1 MNKPVLE
8 FGNGAFGVRDKSLLA
23 HAEGD
28 TVSDFIARPLNFGR
42 GTDVGTSRTGKDGYV
57 DKGKEN
63 LLQYPSNFGEW
74 SSPTLGTT
82 KSGGHPGYDGTN
94 NAWLI
99 NKFSEEGDP
108 GENSYIFAPNTI
120 TLTGKVWTYSVY
132 AKAADTNSSLFLY
145 TGVGNV
151 KYDLQNG
158 TIIATSAL
166 QGNAIIQD
174 VGDGWYRCWFHDES
188 DINEKPRIQP
198 RNLAGDMRTKG
209 AIYVQDA
216 QFELGISPS
225 PVFGNRSQV
234 NLIRNS
240 NSLERLPWSKSNAL
254 TLTPNQLGYDG
265 SYDAYKVAET
275 ANASFSHL
283 QADVHKETVINRS
296 NAITHTFSVYA
307 KAGTLNG
314 IIIRIDNVDSA
325 ATDLINNTTAES
337 HINLN
342 TMVQK
347 RSAFMT
353 TKVTRAGGQWVR
365 VAVTFRAAFD
375 NVNIYPADGLNAAEG
390 GTGADSAAGHIFIQH
405 PQLEVG
411 EVATDYS
418 DNFSFGGPL
427 SNMPRIDYED
437 TDPHLRLEPTRMNLV
452 KHSEYFAHSSWNVAS
467 QTKNGGFVFVSGQ
480 ESPSGQKGVFKFTAT
495 AGGFSSQIG
504 HVSQENMRDGAGHG
518 TGDVITNSIWI
529 KRAAGSSTINLRFR
543 NVSNEIGLETTLTD
557 ADGWKRISVTGKQIL
572 TNPATPPSESVP
584 GLRHYINLQ
593 NSGDAVYVWG
603 AQQEESV
610 ASTENPSI
618 YDSGGT
624 NNTEHFVTSYIPT
637 YGAAV
642 TRAEEGSPTNSA
654 VGADAVSDLSE
665 FFDGDDWTLYFE
677 LEENPIYVRD
687 NSSGGIRLS
696 NGNLQAGSIRIYR
709 NSSEGVRFRALLS
722 PTTGSDTAVNL
733 GDVTKVA
740 IKRVRSTGVFT
751 FYGNG
756 SAIDSNV
763 TDANG
768 RLTNANFDVSMDD
781 LHIRGFG
788 SLMKLKGFK
797 LFNEALTDAQLATL
811 TS

>member
-1 MNKPVLE
+1 MIKPVLE
-8 FGNGAFGVRDKSLLA
+8 IGNGAFGVRDKSLLA

-28 TVSDFIARPLNFGR
+28 TVSDLIARPMRFER

-74 SSPTLGTT
+74 STPAVGTA

-99 NKFSEEGDP
+99 DKFAKEGEP

-132 AKAADTNSSLFLY
+132 AKAANPYSSLFLY
-145 TGVGNV
+145 TSVGNV

-188 DINEKPRIQP
+188 DINEKPRIQV
-198 RNLAGDMRTKG
+198 RNLEGTMRSKG
-209 AIYVQDA
+209 AVYVQDA

-283 QADVHKETVINRS
+283 QADVHRETVVNRS
-296 NAITHTFSVYA
+296 SDTTHTFSVYA

-314 IIIRIDNVDSA
+314 IIIRIDNIDSA

-365 VAVTFRAAFD
+365 VAVTFKAQFD

-390 GTGADSAAGHIFIQH
+390 GTGADSDAGHIFIQH

-418 DNFSFGGPL
+418 DNFSFAGPL

-495 AGGFSSQIG
+495 TGGFGSQIG
-504 HVSQENMRDGAGHG
+504 HVSQENMRDGAAHT

-529 KRAAGSSTINLRFR
+529 KRAAGSDTINLRFR
-543 NVSNEIGLETTLTD
+543 NVNNQIGLETTLTD
-557 ADGWKRISVTGKQIL
+557 ADGWKRISVSAKQIL
-572 TNPATPPSESVP
+572 TDPPTEPSTSIP

-603 AQQEESV
+603 AQQEEGN
-610 ASTENPSI
+610 AADDGNN
-618 YDSGGT
+618 YDSTTGGSDK
-624 NNTEHFVTSYIPT
+624 HFTTSYIPT

-642 TRAEEGSPTNSA
+642 TRLNEGTTLSA
-654 VGADAVSDLSE
+654 GDLMDLSE
-665 FFDGDDWTLYFE
+665 YFDGDDFTMYVE
-677 LEENPIYVRD
+677 LEENPLFIRD
-687 NSSGGIRLS
+687 NSAGGIRLS
-696 NGNLQAGSIRIYR
+696 NGDSQSGALRIYR
-709 NSSEGVRFRALLS
+709 NSNNPIRFRALIS
-722 PTTGSDTAVNL
+722 PTTGQDTGFDL
-733 GDVTKVA
+733 GNVTKIA

-751 FYGNG
+751 FYGDG
-756 SAIDSNV
+756 SPIVIANITDSN
-763 TDANG
+763 G
-768 RLTNANFDVSMDD
+768 RHTNANFDVSMDD
-781 LHIRGFG
+781 LFLRGKG
-788 SLMKLKGFK
+788 SIMKLKGFK

>member
-1 MNKPVLE
+1 MIKPVLE
-8 FGNGAFGVRDKSLLA
+8 IGNGAFGVRDKSLLG

-28 TVSDFIARPLNFGR
+28 TVSDLIARPMRFER

-74 SSPTLGTT
+74 SNPNVGTI

-99 NKFSEEGDP
+99 QKTAQLTDP
-108 GENSYIFAPNTI
+108 GNNGYIFTPNSV
-120 TLTGKVWTYSVY
+120 TLTGKVWTYSIY

-145 TGVGNV
+145 TTVGNV

-158 TIIATSAL
+158 TVIATSAL
-166 QGNAIIQD
+166 HGNAVIQD
-174 VGDGWYRCWFHDES
+174 VGNGWYRCWFHDES
-188 DINEKPRIQP
+188 DINEKPRIQA
-198 RNLAGDMRTKG
+198 RNSAGQMRSPG
-209 AIYVQDA
+209 SIYVQDA

-240 NSLERLPWSKSNAL
+240 NSLERLPWSKSSGL
-254 TLTPNQLGYDG
+254 TITPNQLGYDG
-265 SYDAYKVAET
+265 SYDAYKIAEGS
-275 ANASFSHL
+275 NASFSHL
-283 QADVHKETVINRS
+283 QADVHRETVVNRS
-296 NAITHTFSVYA
+296 SATTHTFSVYA

-314 IIIRIDNVDSA
+314 IIIRIDNVNNA
-325 ATDLINNTTAES
+325 AADLINNTTAES

-375 NVNIYPADGLNAAEG
+375 NVNIYPADGLTTAEG
-390 GTGADSAAGHIFIQH
+390 GTGADSDAGHIFIQH

-418 DNFSFGGPL
+418 DNFSFAGPL
-427 SNMPRIDYED
+427 LNMPRIDYED

-452 KHSEYFAHSSWNVAS
+452 KHSEYFAHSSWNNAN
-467 QTKNGGFVFVSGQ
+467 QTKHGGFVFVSGQ

-495 AGGFSSQIG
+495 TGGFGSQIA
-504 HVSQENMRDGAGHG
+504 HVSTENMRDGAAHT

-529 KRAAGSSTINLRFR
+529 KRAAGSSTINLKFR
-543 NVSNEIGLETTLTD
+543 NVNNQVGLTTTLTD
-557 ADGWKRISVTGKQIL
+557 ADGWKRISVSAKQIL
-572 TNPATPPSESVP
+572 AEGDTPAPD
-584 GLRHYINLQ
+584 LRHYINIE

-603 AQQEESV
+603 AQQEEGNAADNV
-610 ASTENPSI
+610 NH
-618 YDSGGT
+618 YDSTTGGSD
-624 NNTEHFVTSYIPT
+624 NHFTTSYIPT

-642 TRAEEGSPTNSA
+642 TRANEGTTLA
-654 VGADAVSDLSE
+654 GGDLMDLSE
-665 FFDGDDWTLYFE
+665 YFDGDDFTMYVE
-677 LEENPIYVRD
+677 LEENPLFIRD
-687 NSSGGIRLS
+687 NSAGGIRLS
-696 NGNLQAGSIRIYR
+696 NGDSQSGALRIYR
-709 NSSEGVRFRALLS
+709 NSGNPIRFRALLS
-722 PTTGSDTAVNL
+722 PTTGDDTGFDL
-733 GDVTKVA
+733 GNVTKIA

-751 FYGNG
+751 FYGDG
-756 SAIDSNV
+756 SPVIVSGITDSNGRY
-763 TDANG
+763 TDAD
-768 RLTNANFDVSMDD
+768 FDVDMDD
-781 LHIRGFG
+781 LLIRGKG
-788 SLMKLKGFK
+788 SIMKMKGFK

>member
-1 MNKPVLE
+1 MIKPVLE
-8 FGNGAFGVRDKSLLA
+8 IGNGAFGVRDKSLLA

-28 TVSDFIARPLNFGR
+28 TVSDLIARPMRFER

-74 SSPTLGTT
+74 SGNNAPSMS
-82 KSGGHPGYDGTN
+82 KSGGHTGYDGTN

-99 NKFSEEGDP
+99 QTSDGF
-108 GENSYIFAPNTI
+108 NSYIFAPNTI
-120 TLTGKVWTYSVY
+120 TLTGKVWTYSIY
-132 AKAADTNSSLFLY
+132 AKAADTKSSLFMY
-145 TGVGNV
+145 TSVGNV
-151 KYDLQNG
+151 RYNLQNG

-174 VGDGWYRCWFHDES
+174 VGNGWYRCWFHDES
-188 DINEKPRIQP
+188 DINEKPRIQV
-198 RNLAGDMRTKG
+198 RNLEGNMLSG
-209 AIYVQDA
+209 GSIYVQDA

-283 QADVHKETVINRS
+283 QADVHRETTVNRS
-296 NAITHTFSVYA
+296 SDTTHTFSVYA

-314 IIIRIDNVDSA
+314 IIIRIDNVNSA

-337 HINLN
+337 HVNLN

-347 RSAFMT
+347 RTSFMT

-375 NVNIYPADGLNAAEG
+375 NVNIYPADGLTAAEG

-495 AGGFSSQIG
+495 AGGFASQIG
-504 HVSQENMRDGAGHG
+504 HVSTENMRDGAAHG

-529 KRAAGSSTINLRFR
+529 KRAAGSNTINLRFR
-543 NVSNEIGLETTLTD
+543 NVSNEIGLTTTLTD

-572 TNPATPPSESVP
+572 TNPATPPSTSIP
-584 GLRHYINLQ
+584 GLRHYINLE

-603 AQQEESV
+603 AQQEEGNAADDGS
-610 ASTENPSI
+610 N
-618 YDSGGT
+618 YDSNTGGSDK
-624 NNTEHFVTSYIPT
+624 HFTTSYIPT

-642 TRAEEGSPTNSA
+642 TRLNEGTTLSA
-654 VGADAVSDLSE
+654 GDLMDLSE
-665 FFDGDDWTLYFE
+665 YFDGDDFTMYVE
-677 LEENPIYVRD
+677 LGENPLFVRD
-687 NSSGGIRLS
+687 NSAGGIRLS
-696 NGNLQAGSIRIYR
+696 NGDSQSGALRIYR
-709 NSSEGVRFRALLS
+709 NSSNPIRFRALVS
-722 PTTGSDTAVNL
+722 PTTGSDVGFDL
-733 GDVTKVA
+733 GNVTKIA

-751 FYGNG
+751 FYGDG
-756 SAIDSNV
+756 SPVVVGGITDSN
-763 TDANG
+763 G
-768 RLTNANFDVSMDD
+768 RYTNANFDVDMDD
-781 LHIRGFG
+781 LFIRGKG
-788 SLMKLKGFK
+788 SIMKMKGFK

>member
-1 MNKPVLE
+1 MIKPVLE
-8 FGNGAFGVRDKSLLA
+8 IGNGAFGARDKSLLA

-74 SSPTLGTT
+74 SNPNVGTI

-99 NKFSEEGDP
+99 QKTAQLTDP
-108 GENSYIFAPNTI
+108 GNNGYIFTPNSV
-120 TLTGKVWTYSVY
+120 TLTGKVWTYSIY

-145 TGVGNV
+145 TTVGNV

-158 TIIATSAL
+158 TVIATSAL
-166 QGNAIIQD
+166 HGNAVIQD
-174 VGDGWYRCWFHDES
+174 VGNGWYRCWFHDES
-188 DINEKPRIQP
+188 DINEKPRIQA
-198 RNLAGDMRTKG
+198 RNSAGQMRSPG
-209 AIYVQDA
+209 SIYVQDA

-240 NSLERLPWSKSNAL
+240 NSLERLPWSKSSGL
-254 TLTPNQLGYDG
+254 TITPNQLGYDG
-265 SYDAYKVAET
+265 SYDAYKIAEGS
-275 ANASFSHL
+275 NASFSHL
-283 QADVHKETVINRS
+283 QADVHRETVVNRS
-296 NAITHTFSVYA
+296 SATTHTFSVYA

-314 IIIRIDNVDSA
+314 IIIRIDNVNNA
-325 ATDLINNTTAES
+325 AVDLINSTTAES

-375 NVNIYPADGLNAAEG
+375 NVNIYPADGLTTAEG
-390 GTGADSAAGHIFIQH
+390 GTGADSDAGHIFIQH

-418 DNFSFGGPL
+418 DNFSFAGPL
-427 SNMPRIDYED
+427 LNMPRIDYED

-452 KHSEYFAHSSWNVAS
+452 KHSEYFAHSSWNNAN
-467 QTKNGGFVFVSGQ
+467 QTKHGGFVFVSGQ

-495 AGGFSSQIG
+495 TGGFGSQIG
-504 HVSQENMRDGAGHG
+504 HVSTENMRDGAAHT

-529 KRAAGSSTINLRFR
+529 KRAAGSSTINLKFR
-543 NVSNEIGLETTLTD
+543 NVNNQVGLTTTLTD
-557 ADGWKRISVTGKQIL
+557 ADGWKKISVTAKQIL
-572 TNPATPPSESVP
+572 AEGDTPAPD
-584 GLRHYINLQ
+584 LRHYINIE

-610 ASTENPSI
+610 ASTKNPSI
-618 YDSGGT
+618 YDSTTGG
-624 NNTEHFVTSYIPT
+624 NNTQHFVTSYIPT
-637 YGAAV
+637 YGAVV
-642 TRAEEGSPTNSA
+642 TREEEGSPTNSA

-677 LEENPIYVRD
+677 LEENPLYVRD

-722 PTTGSDTAVNL
+722 PTTGDDQAVNL
-733 GDVTKVA
+733 GNVTKVA

-751 FYGNG
+751 FYGDG
-756 SAIDSNV
+756 SAIDANL
-763 TDANG
+763 TDSNG
-768 RLTNANFDVSMDD
+768 RLTNSNFDVSMDD